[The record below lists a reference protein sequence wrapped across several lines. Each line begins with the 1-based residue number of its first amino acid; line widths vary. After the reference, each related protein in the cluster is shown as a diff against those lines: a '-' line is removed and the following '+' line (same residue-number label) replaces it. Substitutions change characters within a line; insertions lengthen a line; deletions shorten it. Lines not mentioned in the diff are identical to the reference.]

1 MIHSKIHQDP
11 PVSDMDRI
19 GPNAHILGIKPG
31 PPRHHVVLRSEESVR
46 ASGGRSKRW
55 PITGDIVADE
65 IGEYRYAD
73 DVTVENPSFPPESL

>member
-31 PPRHHVVLRSEESVR
+31 PPRHHVVLRFEESVR
-46 ASGGRSKRW
+46 TSGVDLSGGLL
-55 PITGDIVADE
+55 TGNIMADE